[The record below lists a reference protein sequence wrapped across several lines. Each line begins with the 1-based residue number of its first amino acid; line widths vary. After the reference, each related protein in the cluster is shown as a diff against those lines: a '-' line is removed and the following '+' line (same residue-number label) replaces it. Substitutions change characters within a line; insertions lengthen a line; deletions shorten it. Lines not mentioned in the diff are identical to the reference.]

1 MSGGHSSSPVEKSRE
16 RRPLVNSQQRLASR
30 VKARLLVGFCGGEG
44 PPAVS
49 CSWVGLHTV
58 LCGQASCCLGSFIR
72 LGCPLCS
79 VIEAS
84 PHLGFLP
91 VEGCRLCSAI
101 SQGQRLESA
110 AGWGCRPGSVAWQ
123 DHRLGS
129 GPAQGHRS
137 GSLVMQGQ
145 GLCLTAGQ
153 GGRLGSL
160 PSQGWRM
167 SSSCPSSSA
176 RLPG

>member
-1 MSGGHSSSPVEKSRE
+1 MEKSRE
-16 RRPLVNSQQRLASR
+16 RRSLVKSQQRLASR

-49 CSWVGLHTV
+49 CSWEGLDAV
-58 LCGQASCCLGSFIR
+58 LCGQASCCLGPFVR

-79 VIEAS
+79 VAEAS

-91 VEGCRLCSAI
+91 VEGCGLCSAT

-110 AGWGCRPGSVAWQ
+110 AGWGRVGPGRPGRPGSVAWQ

-129 GPAQGHRS
+129 GPAQGRCS

-145 GLCLTAGQ
+145 RLCLTAGQ

-160 PSQGWRM
+160 ANQGWRT